1 MPEEQKAH
9 RTDEPSPEMRLSQ
22 MISGIAATHMVF
34 AAAKLC
40 IADRLKD
47 GPKSSDELAR
57 DVSAHPRALFRL
69 LRGLT
74 ALGIFA
80 EIEPGHFSLTPM
92 AELLR
97 SDVPGSMRSWATIQ
111 GEEWARDSWGNIL
124 YGVKTNKPAFS
135 DQHGMGIYDYFAK
148 HPEAAAGFNDAMT
161 CVSGQEAAAVLATY
175 NFAGIRNIVD
185 VGGGHG
191 RMISAVLGANPQMRG
206 VLFDLPSVVK
216 GAKKPIE
223 STGVSDRCQLESGDF
238 FESVPGDGDAYIL
251 KSIIHC
257 WSDER
262 ALTIL
267 RNCRRAMKEDGRL
280 LLVERDLP
288 ASGEPSFSKIFDVI
302 MLVFQDGFERTE
314 AEYSRLM
321 EASGFQLI
329 RVLRTTSPM
338 NVFEGMPV

>member
-1 MPEEQKAH
+1 MQEQHNVNTK
-9 RTDEPSPEMRLSQ
+9 DESSPEMRLSHL
-22 MISGIAATHMVF
+22 ISGIAATHMVF

-47 GPKSSDELAR
+47 GAKSSEELAR
-57 DVSAHPRALFRL
+57 ETNVHPRALYRL

-80 EIEPGHFSLTPM
+80 EVEPGHFSLTPM

-111 GEEWARDSWGNIL
+111 GEEWARNSWGNIL

-148 HPEAAAGFNDAMT
+148 HPEAAEGFNDAMT
-161 CVSGQEAAAVLATY
+161 CVSGQEAAAVLAVY

-191 RMISAVLGANPQMRG
+191 RLISAVLDANPQMRG

-216 GAKKPIE
+216 GAKEPMD
-223 STGVSDRCQLESGDF
+223 STGVSDRCQLVSGDF
-238 FESVPGDGDAYIL
+238 FESVPGGGDAYIL

-262 ALTIL
+262 ALVIL
-267 RNCRRAMKEDGRL
+267 SNCRRAMKKDGRL

-288 ASGEPSFSKIFDVI
+288 AGAESSFGKIFDVI

-321 EASGFQLI
+321 EASGFQLT
-329 RVLRTTSPM
+329 RVLRTPSPM
-338 NVFEGMPV
+338 NVFEGIPV